1 MTGIFPTAGIAFNV
15 QITVWWFSIFT
26 LMSMT
31 AKNIPIQK
39 FIYNLDVLEMISP
52 PSPLATS
59 DSSGENNNN
68 SVVFWPRGK

>member
-1 MTGIFPTAGIAFNV
+1 MTGIFPTVGIAFIV

-39 FIYNLDVLEMISP
+39 FIYNLDVLEMISL
-52 PSPLATS
+52 PSPLLATS
-59 DSSGENNNN
+59 DSRENNNN